1 MKFFEITDY
10 DFTPA
15 RRERANIIIIN
26 DRRIYASDYEIGD
39 FEEIR
44 VDGAVLTV
52 RFNGG
57 NMRST
62 NWTAIY
68 DAEVDPEDAD
78 YFKDFIRL

>member
-39 FEEIR
+39 FEELR

-52 RFNGG
+52 RFNDG

-62 NWTAIY
+62 NWTTIY